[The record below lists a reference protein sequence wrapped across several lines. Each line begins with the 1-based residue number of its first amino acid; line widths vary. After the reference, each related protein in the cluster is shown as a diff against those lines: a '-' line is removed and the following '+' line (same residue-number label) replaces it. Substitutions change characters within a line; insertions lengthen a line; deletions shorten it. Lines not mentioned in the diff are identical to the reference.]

1 MTQSLTPLNP
11 PHVVIAAGGTGGH
24 MFPAQAFAQEMTV
37 RRWRVGLVTDERG
50 LRYADNFPA
59 EWIEQVPAA
68 SVGSKRPDKVLAAL
82 MRIHAGS
89 SLAKRK
95 MKSDKPALVVGFGGY
110 PSFPT
115 LWAARGM
122 KTPIIIHEQNA
133 VLGRV
138 NRAFASAAKYVAC
151 GFERLDRLPASAAN
165 RKRVVGNPVRAPI
178 MAVRDNPYPEIHGD
192 GMMTVLVTGGSQGAK
207 LFGEVAPAAIAG
219 LDPVLRRR
227 LHVMQQAREDQ
238 VDKVRA
244 IYSEAGVEC
253 VVQPFFSDMHER
265 LARAHLVIARSGAG
279 TVTEL
284 CVTGRPAILIP
295 LAIAM
300 DDHQRA
306 NAEALEAAGGA
317 DVILEQDFNVEHLAA
332 LLSQR
337 LGSADNLAVRAA
349 AAHALAPGDA
359 AKDLADLAVEAAGG
373 S

>member
-1 MTQSLTPLNP
+1 MTESNSASNP

-24 MFPAQAFAQEMTV
+24 MFPAQAFAQEMAA
-37 RRWRVGLVTDERG
+37 RSWRVGLVTDERG
-50 LRYADNFPA
+50 LRYADNLPA

-122 KTPIIIHEQNA
+122 RTPIIIHEQNA

-138 NRAFASAAKYVAC
+138 NRVFANAADFVAC
-151 GFERLDRLPASAAN
+151 GFERLDRLPGAAVKS
-165 RKRVVGNPVRAPI
+165 KRVVGNPVRAPI
-178 MAVRDNPYPEIHGD
+178 MEVRETPYPAVEGD
-192 GMMTVLVTGGSQGAK
+192 GMITVLITGGSQGAK
-207 LFGEVAPAAIAG
+207 MFGDIAPAAIAG

-227 LHVMQQAREDQ
+227 LHIMQQAREDQ
-238 VDKVRA
+238 VDAVKAV
-244 IYSEAGVEC
+244 YQEAGVEC

-284 CVTGRPAILIP
+284 CVTGRPSILIP
-295 LAIAM
+295 LGIAM

-317 DVILEQDFNVEHLAA
+317 DVILEQDFNTQT
-332 LLSQR
+332 LSEKLMER
-337 LGSADNLAVRAA
+337 LGPNGDLPTRAA

-359 AKDLADLAVEAAGG
+359 AKELASLAEKAAAH
-373 S
+373 